1 MSAIPKKPLGGG
13 DQNTNHTGTITRSV
27 GEATTVGEFGHDLP
41 DTKKFELVP
50 VINFV
55 SGPEKGRVIALHEKI
70 IVGRSRSCEVTIT
83 DPSCSRQHAL
93 FEVKDKK
100 IFVEDL
106 KSTNGV
112 RVNGARIISAHELK
126 DGDRVQLGD
135 LTIVRF
141 GFMPYAEASI
151 QQDFYQRATRD
162 GLTGAYNKKSFDESF
177 DREVAHCK
185 RTSRGLGLILF
196 DLDHF
201 KKVNDTYGHSAG
213 DAVLKKIS
221 EAVLGLVRA
230 EDIFAR
236 IGGEEF
242 ALLTRN
248 EGIDS
253 LRILGE
259 RVRHLIEVTEVPFEG
274 QILKVTISVGVAYMD
289 YSENAPDKQ
298 VLFNNADTALYAA
311 KDSGR
316 NKVVASDKNTK

>member
-1 MSAIPKKPLGGG
+1 MSALPKKLPPEL
-13 DQNTNHTGTITRSV
+13 TTGSITRSV
-27 GEATTVGEFGHDLP
+27 GELTTVGEFPHELP

-55 SGPEKGRVIALHEKI
+55 AGPEKGRVIALHDKC

-93 FEVKDKK
+93 FERRNGKL
-100 IFVEDL
+100 FVEDL

-112 RVNGARIISAHELK
+112 RVNGAKIVAAHELV

-135 LTIVRF
+135 LTVVRY
-141 GFMPYAEASI
+141 GFMPFAEASM

-162 GLTGAYNKKSFDESF
+162 GLTNAYNRKSFEEAF

-185 RTSRGLGLILF
+185 RSDRGLGVILF
-196 DLDHF
+196 DIDHF

-213 DAVLKKIS
+213 DSVLKKVS
-221 EAVLGLVRA
+221 EAVLGLIRA

-248 EGIDS
+248 EG
-253 LRILGE
+253 LETLKTLGE
-259 RVRHLIEVTEVPFEG
+259 RVRALIESLVVPYEGHLIK
-274 QILKVTISVGVAYMD
+274 ITISVGISYMPP
-289 YSENAPDKQ
+289 SPESPDKHI
-298 VLFNNADTALYAA
+298 LFTHADNALYEA
-311 KDSGR
+311 KNAGR
-316 NKVVASDKNTK
+316 NRVVLSSKSTG

>member
-1 MSAIPKKPLGGG
+1 MSALPKKPPG
-13 DQNTNHTGTITRSV
+13 DINTNHTNTITRSV
-27 GEATTVGEFGHDLP
+27 GELTTVGEFDAGDLP

-50 VINFV
+50 VVNFV
-55 SGPEKGRVIALHEKI
+55 SGPEKGRIVALHEKC

-93 FEVKDKK
+93 FEKKNGK

-112 RVNGARIISAHELK
+112 RVNGARIIAPHELK

-141 GFMPYAEASI
+141 GYMPYAEASI

-162 GLTGAYNKKSFDESF
+162 GLTNAYNRKSFEEAF
-177 DREVAHCK
+177 DREIAHCK
-185 RTSRGLGLILF
+185 RNNRGLGIVLF
-196 DLDHF
+196 DLDLF
-201 KKVNDTYGHSAG
+201 KKVNDTYGHAAG
-213 DAVLKKIS
+213 DSVLRKVS
-221 EAVLGLVRA
+221 EAVIGLIRA

-248 EGIDS
+248 ESLDS
-253 LRILGE
+253 LRVLGE
-259 RVRHLIEVTEVPFEG
+259 RVRNLIESLEIPFEE
-274 QILKVTISVGVAYMD
+274 QKLKVTISVGVSYME
-289 YSENAPDKQ
+289 SSPVSPDKQ
-298 VLFNNADTALYAA
+298 TLFNQADAALYEA
-311 KDSGR
+311 KNAGR
-316 NKVVASDKNTK
+316 NRVVASDK

>member
-1 MSAIPKKPLGGG
+1 MSAIPKKPGPGAVPG

-27 GEATTVGEFGHDLP
+27 GELTTVGEFAGDVP

-55 SGPEKGRVIALHEKI
+55 SGPEKGRVVALHEKC

-93 FEVKDKK
+93 FEKKNGK

-112 RVNGARIISAHELK
+112 RINGARIITAHELK

-135 LTIVRF
+135 LTVVRF
-141 GFMPYAEASI
+141 GFMPHAEASI

-162 GLTGAYNKKSFDESF
+162 GLTGAYNRKSFEEAF
-177 DREVAHCK
+177 DREIAHCK
-185 RTSRGLGLILF
+185 RSSRGLGLILF
-196 DLDHF
+196 DIDHF
-201 KKVNDTYGHSAG
+201 KKVNDTYGHPAG
-213 DAVLKKIS
+213 DSVLKKVS
-221 EAVLGLVRA
+221 EAVLGLIRA
-230 EDIFAR
+230 EDVFAR

-242 ALLTRN
+242 GLLTRN
-248 EGIDS
+248 EGIES

-259 RVRHLIEVTEVPFEG
+259 RVRHLIETMETKHEALN
-274 QILKVTISVGVAYMD
+274 LKVTISVGVAYMEFG
-289 YSENAPDKQ
+289 ENSPDKQ
-298 VLFNNADTALYAA
+298 QLFNQADTALYEA
-311 KDSGR
+311 KNAGR
-316 NKVVASDKNTK
+316 NKVVAK